1 MNYDTQQVVTRKE
14 GPPLK
19 VRVARGGVNEKNL
32 GKNVKMEE
40 DEEKWT

>member
-1 MNYDTQQVVTRKE
+1 MNYDTQQEVTRKE